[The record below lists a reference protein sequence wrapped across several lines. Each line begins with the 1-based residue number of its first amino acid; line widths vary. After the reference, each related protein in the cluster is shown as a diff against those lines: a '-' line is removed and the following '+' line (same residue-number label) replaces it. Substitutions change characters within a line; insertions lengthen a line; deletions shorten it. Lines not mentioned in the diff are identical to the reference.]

1 MDRYKIEVSIGFGV
15 FLNQKRTHTHTQIS
29 LISHMLLQSD
39 IPKRAAPP
47 TPRSRRVSSLDVS
60 KVSIGPVPRRRVPET
75 PSKKENDA
83 TLPLHSLLDKKSLQE
98 NDLTKAQEKQLNYL
112 KVCAINII
120 ERSLAEVDYFSRR
133 GDRLEKMGRR
143 LVRITLSL
151 SLFSL
156 CLHTHTHTNTI

>member
-1 MDRYKIEVSIGFGV
+1 MSRYKIRFSLVLEF
-15 FLNQKRTHTHTQIS
+15 FEPKTHTHTHTQIS
-29 LISHMLLQSD
+29 LISQMLLQSD

-47 TPRSRRVSSLDVS
+47 TPRSRRVPSLDVS
-60 KVSIGPVPRRRVPET
+60 DVSIGPVPRRRVPET

-83 TLPLHSLLDKKSLQE
+83 TQPLHSLLDKKSLQE
-98 NDLTKAQEKQLNYL
+98 NELTKAQEKQLNYL

-143 LVRITLSL
+143 LVRISLSL
-151 SLFSL
+151 SRSL
-156 CLHTHTHTNTI
+156 RAHTHTNTI

>member
-1 MDRYKIEVSIGFGV
+1 MEF
-15 FLNQKRTHTHTQIS
+15 FEPNRTRAHTQIPP
-29 LISHMLLQSD
+29 ISKMLLQSD

-47 TPRSRRVSSLDVS
+47 TPRSRRIPSLDVS
-60 KVSIGPVPRRRVPET
+60 EVSIGPVPRRRVPET

-143 LVRITLSL
+143 LVRMSLSL
-151 SLFSL
+151 SLSL
-156 CLHTHTHTNTI
+156 HARTLTQTQFKGNTCDGTIL